1 MELMEAREEYGLALK
16 AGLKD
21 YKELSALGID
31 PYPVVLDELLEGKLT
46 EGTVD
51 VGTVEIPAERIIGVK
66 SAGRTAAFT
75 RNFLPLL
82 DENSEFANKWIN
94 LCAAHLSDE
103 GIRDPAFCFEY
114 LGNFYVQE
122 GNKRISV
129 LRHFGAPRVPSTVR
143 RILPARTEEPRIQAY
158 YEFLE
163 FYKVAGSYDVQ
174 FRQPG
179 DYAKLLSFLGKSPRE
194 AWSDREKRTFSAYF
208 RYFREAFAAVKGDK
222 LDLLPEEALLLWLR
236 VYPFQ
241 ELGKLSGDGL
251 KKTVSGLWEDLVSIS
266 QEKPVDVQ
274 VEPEAEQKQNLL
286 FKIISGT
293 PDHVKVAFIY
303 QRDLQ
308 TSAWNV
314 GHNEGARH
322 LQEVFGDQVVVR
334 SYFYADTPERAEM
347 LLEDAV
353 QAGAQVVFTT
363 TPQLSRPTLKAAVK
377 HPKVRFLNCSV
388 DAPYSSV
395 RTYYSRVYEGKFIT
409 GAIAGAMAD
418 NDEIGYVGS
427 YPIFGVP
434 ASINA
439 FALGAQLTNPRAKIF
454 LRWSCEETDPVGA
467 LTRQGIRVIS
477 NRDVPTAGS
486 QYLEFGN
493 YGTYFIQDDG
503 SLMPLG
509 SPVWMWGKLYEH
521 VVRSVLQGTWN
532 AGKNV
537 TRAVNYWWGM
547 DSGVIDV
554 ALSQQLPQ
562 GLRTLADQLRKGLQN
577 GTLNP
582 FDRPIYDN
590 NGILR
595 NPEGGSFTPWQLL
608 HMDWLCDNV
617 VGNIPPFE
625 RILPYSQAMVR
636 ELGVYRDT
644 IPPEKEGSL

>member
-1 MELMEAREEYGLALK
+1 MDILEAREEYLHALR
-16 AGLKD
+16 AGQKD
-21 YKELSALGID
+21 YRELTARGQD
-31 PYPVVLDELLEGKLT
+31 PYPSVLDELIDERHTDGIQ
-46 EGTVD
+46 D
-51 VGTVEIPAERIIGVK
+51 VGTVEIPVERIVGVK
-66 SAGRTAAFT
+66 SSGRIFAFT

-82 DENSEFANKWIN
+82 DEETEFAHKWIN

-103 GIRDPAFCFEY
+103 GIREPALCYEY

-122 GNKRISV
+122 GNKRVSV
-129 LRHFGAPRVPSTVR
+129 LRYFDAPKIPSIVR
-143 RILPARTEEPRIQAY
+143 RMLPKPSQEPRILAY
-158 YEFLE
+158 YEFLD
-163 FYKVAGSYDVQ
+163 FYKVTGSYDVL

-179 DYAKLLSFLGKSPRE
+179 DYAKLLSFLGKNPKES
-194 AWSDREKRTFSAYF
+194 WSDREKRTFSAYF
-208 RYFREAFAAVKGDK
+208 RYFRDAFSAVKGET

-241 ELGKLSGDGL
+241 DLGNLSGDEL
-251 KKTVSGLWEDLVSIS
+251 KKTVAGLWEDMVSIS
-266 QEKPVDVQ
+266 QEEAVQ
-274 VEPEAEQKQNLL
+274 VQTVPEADQTPNLL
-286 FKIISGT
+286 TKLISGT
-293 PDHVKVAFIY
+293 PDRVHVAFIY
-303 QRDLQ
+303 QRGLH
-308 TSAWNV
+308 TSPWNI
-314 GHNEGARH
+314 GHAEGARH
-322 LQEVFGDQVVVR
+322 LEEVFGQRVR
-334 SYFYADTPERAEM
+334 VSSYYNADTPEQAEALLDRAV
-347 LLEDAV
+347 ED
-353 QAGAQVVFTT
+353 GAQVVFTT

-377 HPKVRFLNCSV
+377 HPRVRFLNCSV

-439 FALGAQLTNPRAKIF
+439 FALGAQLTNPRAKVF
-454 LRWSCEETDPVGA
+454 LRWSCEETDPVGE

-477 NRDVPTAGS
+477 NRDVPTANGN
-486 QYLEFGN
+486 YLEFGN
-493 YGTYFIQDDG
+493 YGTYFIQEDG
-503 SLMPLG
+503 SLLPLG
-509 SPVWMWGKLYEH
+509 SPVWMWGRLYEH

-532 AGKNV
+532 QGKNV

-554 ALSQQLPQ
+554 QLAEHLPQ
-562 GLRTLADQLRKGLQN
+562 GLRTLADQLRKNLQN

-590 NGILR
+590 TGILR
-595 NPEGGSFTPWQLL
+595 NPDGRAFTPQQLL

-617 VGNIPPFE
+617 IGQIPPFE

-636 ELGVYRDT
+636 ELGVYRDA
-644 IPPEKEGSL
+644 IAPEKEGSL